1 MEEVTNWPQFAYQYI
16 VGGIFFFVTLYLCFR
31 PGASDPENPSDRRA
45 LKYLLVGFVGYA
57 LVHAAWVL
65 FATYV

>member
-1 MEEVTNWPQFAYQYI
+1 MNWTQLIYQYV

-31 PGASDPENPSDRRA
+31 PGASDMKNPSDKRA
-45 LKYLLVGFVGYA
+45 LIYLLVGFGGYLFA
-57 LVHAAWVL
+57 HTAWIL